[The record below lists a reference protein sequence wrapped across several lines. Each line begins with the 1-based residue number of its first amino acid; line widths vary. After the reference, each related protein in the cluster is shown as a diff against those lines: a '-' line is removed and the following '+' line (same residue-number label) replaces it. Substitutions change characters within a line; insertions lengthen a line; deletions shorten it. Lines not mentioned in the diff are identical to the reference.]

1 MPLSIAQL
9 ATKHGIK
16 PLKKYGQNFIYD
28 ETLCDKISR
37 YAQINETSNV
47 LEIGPG
53 PAGLSRSILKM
64 NPAKLTAIETDERC
78 INLLKEVQLFYPKLK
93 IIHADALRVNL
104 SDITNGKVD
113 IIANLPYNI
122 GCKLLT
128 NWLNQIEYVNAITV
142 MLQKEVVERIVSR
155 PNSKNYGRI
164 SIFSQILCHT
174 EKCFDVTRNAF
185 YPKPKVDSAIVRL
198 LPKEHLPP
206 KEVLC
211 LVEKITRHAFSSR
224 RKVLKSSLKKIIPDI
239 DLLYQ
244 KFEFN
249 DKIRCEDLSPDDYL
263 GMANFIIN
271 LNN

>member
-1 MPLSIAQL
+1 MLLSIAQL

-28 ETLCDKISR
+28 ETLCDKILR
-37 YAQINETSNV
+37 HAQINKTSNV

-53 PAGLSRSILKM
+53 PAGLSRSILKI
-64 NPAKLTAIETDERC
+64 NPTKLTVIETDERC
-78 INLLKEVQLFYPKLK
+78 INLLKEVQLFYPKLN
-93 IIHADALRVNL
+93 IMHADALKVNL
-104 SDITNGKVD
+104 SDITDGKVD
-113 IIANLPYNI
+113 IISNLPYNI
-122 GCKLLT
+122 GCKLLS
-128 NWLNQIEYVNAITV
+128 NWLNQIEHVNTITV
-142 MLQKEVVERIVSR
+142 MLQKEVVERIVSK

-198 LPKEHLPP
+198 LPKTHRPS
-206 KEVLC
+206 KEALG
-211 LVEKITRHAFSSR
+211 LVEKITRHVFSNR
-224 RKVLKSSLKKIIPDI
+224 RKILKPSLKKFVADV

-263 GMANFIIN
+263 NMANFIIDS
-271 LNN
+271 NN